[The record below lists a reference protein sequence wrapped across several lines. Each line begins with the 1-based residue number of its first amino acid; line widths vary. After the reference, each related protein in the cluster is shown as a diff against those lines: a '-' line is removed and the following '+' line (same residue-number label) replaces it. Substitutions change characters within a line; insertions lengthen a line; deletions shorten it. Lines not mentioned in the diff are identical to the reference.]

1 MSAQRHVVHEV
12 LGTGPITWVH
22 CSEPIVAASGSDQL
36 TAEAV
41 ELRGKLDQYY
51 LLVRRHSP
59 ECVRTAVSALG
70 SLVVC
75 RPSVVQLSQIAHADR
90 GSRPVWMI
98 GSAVG

>member
-1 MSAQRHVVHEV
+1 MSAQRHVVREV
-12 LGTGPITWVH
+12 LGAGPIAWVH
-22 CSEPIVAASGSDQL
+22 CSEPIVAASGIDQF

-41 ELRGKLDQYY
+41 ELRGKLDQCY

-75 RPSVVQLSQIAHADR
+75 RSSVVHLSQITHADR
-90 GSRPVWMI
+90 GSRPVWVI